1 VARTDS
7 VVTFTDWVD
16 KNGRPTPYFYQLI
29 LSLFRKTGGH
39 FDAIEEDTSME
50 LPLGPQVGAL
60 ANRVDGLESDA
71 LVPVLWSRLTELENR
86 VRDLEVQ

>member
-7 VVTFTDWVD
+7 IVTFTDWID
-16 KNGRPTPYFYQLI
+16 KKGRPTQYFYQLI
-29 LSLFRKTGGH
+29 LSLWRKTGGN
-39 FDAIEEDTSME
+39 FDAVEGDDTME

-60 ANRVDGLESDA
+60 ANRVSGLESDA